1 MMIQHDQDERHDLK
15 RQDNNMM
22 IQHDQ
27 DERHDLK
34 DKITT

>member
-15 RQDNNMM
+15 PEDNNMM

>member
-15 RQDNNMM
+15 RQDNNM